1 MKRPL
6 TALLAPLLLLGG
18 LLGPPAIAGDVED
31 GLRCL
36 DETDLLC
43 AREVVDRLRES
54 GAKGRALDLLE
65 GRVRFHEGDAEGAAA
80 LLGAVAAT
88 QPDDEQLAFE
98 AALAE
103 RTARVQAAMVETTVG
118 EVTVVHHPGVDR
130 ILVDGTLECLARA
143 REKIAPLLGGDPP
156 VPLRVE
162 IYPDGASFVAAS
174 SLPASAVKTTGVI
187 AISKW
192 NRLLITSPR
201 ALGRGYGWQD
211 TIAHEWIHLVVSYH
225 ARDKAPVWLQEGIA
239 KSLDMLWRSPEFE
252 LPVHGQAALA
262 RALRDGDFVT
272 FEEMH
277 PSMAFLPSAERTA
290 LAYAQVATMM
300 EFLRQERGQ
309 LALVGV
315 IEAVSEGVDARDAVA
330 RAWAKGMDGAPDDD
344 EAFEGFEIMWRT
356 FIGEMDLV
364 QERLA
369 SLPVVLDGAG
379 DEFADD
385 PTLSAREDLAGRAR
399 LGDLMIERGHLEAGL
414 RYFQEAAPEDEPLGP
429 VLALRTARALRALE
443 RTTEATAL
451 LRTNL
456 GHYPE
461 YAATHEL
468 LAELLRADGDDDTAR
483 AHFEASAAINPYDTG
498 VHQALVELYE
508 GAGSADLA
516 ARHRGYLDVLTYR
529 DMPSF

>member
-1 MKRPL
+1 M
-6 TALLAPLLLLGG
+6 TFALLFALVLAPT
-18 LLGPPAIAGDVED
+18 AAAGDVED

-36 DETDLLC
+36 EETDLLC
-43 AREVVDRLRES
+43 AREVVDRLRER
-54 GAKGRALDLLE
+54 GRGGRAVDLLE
-65 GRVRFHEGDAEGAAA
+65 GRVRFHEGDAEGAAG
-80 LLGAVAAT
+80 LLRAVADT
-88 QPDDEQLAFE
+88 QPEDEQLEFE

-103 RTARVQAAMVETTVG
+103 RTARVQAGLVETTVG

-130 ILVDGTLECLARA
+130 VLVDGTLECLARA

-174 SLPASAVKTTGVI
+174 SLPVQAVKTTGVI

-211 TIAHEWIHLVVSYH
+211 TIVHEWIHLVVSYH
-225 ARDKAPVWLQEGIA
+225 SRDKAPVWLQEGIA
-239 KSLDMLWRSPEFE
+239 KSLDMLWRSPDFE

-262 RALRDGDFVT
+262 RALRDQDFVT

-300 EFLRQERGQ
+300 EFLRRERGR
-309 LALVGV
+309 LALTGV
-315 IEAVSEGVDARDAVA
+315 IEAVAEGVDAQDAVA
-330 RAWAKGMDGAPDDD
+330 RVWATGLEGGLDGGDDPDDG
-344 EAFEGFEIMWRT
+344 EAFEGFEVMWRA

-399 LGDLMIERGHLEAGL
+399 LGDLMVERGHLEAGL
-414 RYFQEAAPEDEPLGP
+414 RYYQDAAPEGEPLGP
-429 VLALRTARALRALE
+429 VLALRTARVLRDLE
-443 RTTEATAL
+443 RPGDASSLLTE
-451 LRTNL
+451 NL

-468 LAELLRADGDDDTAR
+468 MAELLRAGGDDVGAR
-483 AHFEASAAINPYDTG
+483 SHFESSAAINPYDTG
-498 VHQALVELYE
+498 VHQALVEIYE
-508 GAGSADLA
+508 AAGAADLA

-529 DMPSF
+529 DTPAF